1 MRAGILLIAGLAGLA
16 AACAPDPAED
26 GAVHVTGAC
35 EAPTPWAELPAEVR
49 ETSGVAASSAHTG
62 VFWTHND
69 SEGDSAVFALDS
81 TGTVLGRVRVRG
93 ATNRDWEDIAVA
105 ACSPA
110 SDGDCL
116 FIGDIGDNRERREGV
131 VIFIV
136 AEPDP
141 LRDSVSV
148 PAVRLEAAYPD
159 GGRDAEGL
167 YVNERGIHLVTK
179 GRTRSVELYRLR
191 PPFTPGNEPSTLER
205 VQELAPPPTSVSA
218 QVTAAAA
225 SPDGR
230 TVVIRTY
237 SGLRFFDA
245 AADTLRPLA
254 QADFSGP
261 AQPLGEG
268 VDFMA
273 DQRLVLTG
281 EAGGRVPATIAAVR
295 CDPRAAPPDSGVSG
309 G

>member
-1 MRAGILLIAGLAGLA
+1 MRPGILLLA
-16 AACAPDPAED
+16 AVALGCAPEAAED
-26 GAVHVTGAC
+26 GEVHVTGAC

-49 ETSGVAASSAHTG
+49 ETSGVAASSAHPG
-62 VFWTHND
+62 IFWTHND

-105 ACSPA
+105 PCSAA
-110 SDGDCL
+110 SGGACL
-116 FIGDIGDNRERREGV
+116 FIGDIGDNRERRDGV

-136 AEPDP
+136 PEPDP
-141 LRDSVSV
+141 SRDSVTDA
-148 PAVRLEAAYPD
+148 AVRLDAAYPE

-167 YVNERGIHLVTK
+167 YVNERGVHLVTK

-191 PPFTPGNEPSTLER
+191 PPFTPGDEPRTLER

-245 AADTLRPLA
+245 SADTLRPLA
-254 QADFSGP
+254 EAGFSGP
-261 AQPLGEG
+261 SQPLGEG

-295 CDPRAAPPDSGVSG
+295 CDPRADPPDPGVSG